1 MYVHCRN
8 CGFSQD
14 DFWSICGH
22 NPLDDSS
29 IKELRD
35 VFIDGMN
42 GKTVEMEIG
51 EAEER
56 EMEYTVNERNMAEV
70 DFREYLAWCM
80 DSIALRFRNMQWITW
95 DEYCADEKKECPACG
110 CTDMLSVD

>member
-8 CGFSQD
+8 CGFNQD
-14 DFWSICGH
+14 DFWSVDYY
-22 NPLDDSS
+22 NPFNDNS
-29 IKELRD
+29 IKEFRE
-35 VFIDGMN
+35 VFKDGMN

-56 EMEYTVNERNMAEV
+56 GIWHTVNERNMAEV
-70 DFREYLAWCM
+70 DFREYLAYRM
-80 DSIALRFRNMQWITW
+80 EDMAGRLRNMYWITW
-95 DEYCADEKKECPACG
+95 DEFQADTAKECPACG